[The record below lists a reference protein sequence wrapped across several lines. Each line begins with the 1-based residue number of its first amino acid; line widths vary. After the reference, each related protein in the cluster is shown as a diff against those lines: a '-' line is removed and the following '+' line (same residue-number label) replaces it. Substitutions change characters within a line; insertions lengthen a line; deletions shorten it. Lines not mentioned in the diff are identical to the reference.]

1 MRKRGRYLWIAL
13 VVLIIAGFLLA
24 ETLIVKVKTTYLRK
38 EPLFYSQTIAA
49 LQAGQSLEK
58 ISSQG
63 SWLKVKTSSGLVGWV
78 HLSAVQQKKFSLLA
92 MDKTL
97 KTKTSA
103 DEVALAAKGF
113 NKQVEDK
120 YRARHKNLSY
130 AWIERMLR
138 FKLTP
143 AQIKVF
149 LKEGKLAEFGGGQ

>member
-1 MRKRGRYLWIAL
+1 MRKKGRYFWIAL
-13 VVLIIAGFLLA
+13 IILSITSFLLA

-38 EPLFYSQTIAA
+38 EPLFYSQTMAA
-49 LQAGQSLEK
+49 LQAGQTLEK

-63 SWLKVKTSSGLVGWV
+63 SWLKVKTSSGLIGWV
-78 HLSAVQQKKFSLLA
+78 HASAVQQKKFTLLA
-92 MDKTL
+92 LNKTV

-103 DEVALAAKGF
+103 EEVALAAKGF

-130 AWIERMLR
+130 AWVERMLR
-138 FKLTP
+138 FRLTP
-143 AQIKVF
+143 DQIKAF

>member
-1 MRKRGRYLWIAL
+1 MEKRSRYLWTA
-13 VVLIIAGFLLA
+13 LIILSIASFLLA

-38 EPLFYSQTIAA
+38 EPLFYSQTIAV
-49 LQAGQSLEK
+49 LKAGQSLEK
-58 ISSQG
+58 ISSRG
-63 SWLKVKTSSGLVGWV
+63 SWLKVKTSSGQIGWV
-78 HLSAVQQKKFSLLA
+78 HASAIQQKKFTLLA
-92 MDKTL
+92 MNKTL
-97 KTKTSA
+97 KAKTSA

-130 AWIERMLR
+130 AWVERMLR